1 MIHLLKLEFLKVKNY
16 KPFIVM
22 AILYLILLPVS
33 LLVTKALPAEPAAFF
48 GTQGFY
54 TFPNVW
60 KYLGYIGNWIGFFFL
75 GFMGV
80 LSITM
85 EFGNKTLRQNIITGL
100 SRKEYFSAKVIFI
113 TAISL
118 AATVH
123 YFLSGTVIG
132 LVHADP
138 FYLDVYTQGLFN
150 YIPRFFLM
158 SFGYMALGLFFGMLV
173 RRTGFA
179 VFIFLAY
186 GVFLE
191 QILRGLH
198 MYYFES
204 RTCLFYPVNAIEDLT
219 PIPFPDI
226 ANDMIREMD
235 FNPFLSSGEAMITVS
250 IYTALFL
257 FGAYRLMVKR
267 DL

>member
-1 MIHLLKLEFLKVKNY
+1 
-16 KPFIVM
+16 
-22 AILYLILLPVS
+22 
-33 LLVTKALPAEPAAFF
+33 
-48 GTQGFY
+48 
-54 TFPNVW
+54 
-60 KYLGYIGNWIGFFFL
+60 
-75 GFMGV
+75 
-80 LSITM
+80 
-85 EFGNKTLRQNIITGL
+85 
-100 SRKEYFSAKVIFI
+100 
-113 TAISL
+113 
-118 AATVH
+118 
-123 YFLSGTVIG
+123 
-132 LVHADP
+132 
-138 FYLDVYTQGLFN
+138 
-150 YIPRFFLM
+150 
-158 SFGYMALGLFFGMLV
+158 MALGLFFGMLV
-173 RRTGFA
+173 RRTGFT